1 MDNNVLEMMK
11 TIQSALNAMV
21 EQQKA
26 QEAKEKG
33 YREVEK
39 WKRNKAELITCKEAS
54 QLYPIGESKFREL
67 CKTKNNGFP
76 SITINSRTYI
86 LKNKLDDWLY
96 ENCNGS
102 KF

>member
-11 TIQSALNAMV
+11 TMQSALNAMV
-21 EQQKA
+21 EQQKV

-33 YREVEK
+33 YREVER

-67 CKTKNNGFP
+67 CKAKNNGFP